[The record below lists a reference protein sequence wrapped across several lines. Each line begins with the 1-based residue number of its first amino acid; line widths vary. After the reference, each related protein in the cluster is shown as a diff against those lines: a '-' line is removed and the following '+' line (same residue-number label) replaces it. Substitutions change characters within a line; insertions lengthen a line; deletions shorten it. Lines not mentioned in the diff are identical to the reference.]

1 MAAPGGEPLVTPRL
15 DTVDG
20 GGRRPSLAVVG
31 ADSAIGQVALR
42 VLAMREDPWGEIR
55 LVSGQAAKA
64 DDGDPPPLA
73 GVGSSEQAT
82 GLVRGQPIPLE
93 PLTPEVFDVVEV
105 AVFAVSAEV
114 AKAWAPVAA
123 ARGAVVVDK
132 SKAYRHDPDVPLVV
146 PEVNP
151 SRVTARPLGIVSSP
165 NSTTLT
171 FIDALGA
178 LNAVWELTEV
188 VVSSYQAASGAGQQ
202 GIDRLYDELAVV
214 AGDRTLGQRPGDVR
228 RLIEHELGDGTP
240 FPGPL
245 ALNVLPFVGD
255 LGAAGWTTEEE
266 TVRLEVRKI
275 LGMPRLRVAATC
287 VRVPVVTTHSVAV
300 HATFAQRITVEKA
313 RQALIE
319 VPAVVVLDDPEG
331 REFPTPADIVGSDPR
346 FVGRLRQSPDDD
358 HTLDFFM
365 CGDNLRKGAAL
376 NMVQVAELVCRELT
390 GAHVSP

>member
-1 MAAPGGEPLVTPRL
+1 VTPTPGAAHG
-15 DTVDG
+15 DAPKPV
-20 GGRRPSLAVVG
+20 LAVVG
-31 ADSAIGQVALR
+31 ADSAIGHVALQ
-42 VLAMREDPWGEIR
+42 VLALREDPWGEIR
-55 LVSGQAAKA
+55 LVSSSSAHDAAHDA
-64 DDGDPPPLA
+64 GSQGPDDAAAQGA
-73 GVGSSEQAT
+73 TSGAETAAT
-82 GLVRGQPIPLE
+82 GTVRGLSVPLQ
-93 PLTPEVFDVVEV
+93 PLTPDLFDGVGV
-105 AVFAVSAEV
+105 AIFAVSADV
-114 AKAWAPVAA
+114 ARAWAPAA
-123 ARGAVVVDK
+123 ADRGAVVIDK
-132 SKAYRHDPDVPLVV
+132 SKAYRHNPDVPLVV

-151 SRVTARPLGIVSSP
+151 ARVVKRPLGIVSSP

-178 LNAVWELTEV
+178 LNSGWELTEV
-188 VVSSYQAASGAGQQ
+188 VVASYQAASGAGQQ
-202 GIDRLYDELAVV
+202 GIDRLYDELALV
-214 AGDRTLGQRPGDVR
+214 AGNRTLGQQPGDVR
-228 RLIEHELGDGTP
+228 RLIEHEIGDTSP

-255 LGAAGWTTEEE
+255 LGDEGWTTEEE

-300 HATFAQRITVEKA
+300 HATFAQRITVERA

-319 VPAVVVLDDPEG
+319 VPAVVVLDDPES

-390 GAHVSP
+390 SP

>member
-1 MAAPGGEPLVTPRL
+1 
-15 DTVDG
+15 
-20 GGRRPSLAVVG
+20 VVG
-31 ADSAIGQVALR
+31 ADSAIGHVALQ
-42 VLAMREDPWGEIR
+42 VLALREDPWGEIR
-55 LVSGQAAKA
+55 LVSSSSAHDAARQGPDETVKNGA
-64 DDGDPPPLA
+64 TDPA
-73 GVGSSEQAT
+73 TKGAATRATKGATSRATKGATSGAETAAT
-82 GLVRGQPIPLE
+82 GTVRGQSVPLQ
-93 PLTPEVFDVVEV
+93 PLTPDVFDGVGV
-105 AVFAVSAEV
+105 AIFAVSADV
-114 AKAWAPVAA
+114 ARAWAPVAA
-123 ARGAVVVDK
+123 ERGAVVIDK
-132 SKAYRHDPDVPLVV
+132 SKAYRHDPNVPLVV

-151 SRVTARPLGIVSSP
+151 ARVVKRPLGIVSSP

-178 LNAVWELTEV
+178 LNSGWELTEV
-188 VVSSYQAASGAGQQ
+188 VVASYQAASGAGQQ
-202 GIDRLYDELAVV
+202 GIDRLYDELALV
-214 AGDRTLGQRPGDVR
+214 AGNRTLGQQPGDVR
-228 RLIEHELGDGTP
+228 RLIEHEIGDTSP

-255 LGAAGWTTEEE
+255 LGDEGWTTEEE

-300 HATFAQRITVEKA
+300 HATFAQRITVERA

-319 VPAVVVLDDPEG
+319 VPAVVVLDDPES

-390 GAHVSP
+390 SP